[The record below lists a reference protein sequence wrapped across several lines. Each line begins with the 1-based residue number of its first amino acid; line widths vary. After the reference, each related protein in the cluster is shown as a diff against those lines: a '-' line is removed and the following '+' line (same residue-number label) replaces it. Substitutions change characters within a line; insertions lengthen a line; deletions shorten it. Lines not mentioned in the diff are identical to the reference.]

1 MKSIALLLFFLP
13 ALLCAQDTTALLN
26 KSIQVDMGTG
36 LHGSGDLAGLTL
48 NTSYT
53 HYFRKKVSYTVEI
66 GTSIHYGSSTLYYT
80 DNFGKNIDGS
90 IRFTTAGIQLAGKI
104 GLSVFRNK
112 KNDLGL
118 RLGPLVRYQSSSTPD
133 DINTVF
139 PAAGTG
145 FDVPITFIGNE
156 SPQNTLSIGGTFQL
170 FYNYSIS
177 NKIYIGPSAGFQID
191 TNGDTISNIS
201 LACGVK
207 F

>member
-1 MKSIALLLFFLP
+1 MKSLVLLLFFFP
-13 ALLCAQDTTALLN
+13 ALLCAQDTTTLLN
-26 KSIQVDMGTG
+26 KSLQIEMGTG

-53 HYFRKKVSYTVEI
+53 HYFRKKVSYTVEV
-66 GTSIHYGSSTLYYT
+66 GTSIHYGSSALYYT
-80 DNFGKNIDGS
+80 DKSGKNIDGS
-90 IRFTTAGIQLAGKI
+90 YRFTTAGIQLAGKI

-139 PAAGTG
+139 PIAGTG
-145 FDVPITFIGNE
+145 FDVPISFVSNE
-156 SPQNTLSIGGTFQL
+156 SPQNTLSIGGVFQL

-191 TNGDTISNIS
+191 SNGDTITNIS
-201 LACGVK
+201 LACGMK

>member
-13 ALLCAQDTTALLN
+13 ALLCAQDTVALLN

-53 HYFRKKVSYTVEI
+53 HYFRKIVSYTVEI

-104 GLSVFRNK
+104 GLSIFRNK

-118 RLGPLVRYQSSSTPD
+118 RLGPLVRYQSSSIPD
-133 DINTVF
+133 SITTLF

-145 FDVPITFIGNE
+145 FDVPITFISNE
-156 SPQNTLSIGGTFQL
+156 NPQNTLALGGAFQL

>member
-1 MKSIALLLFFLP
+1 MKSLVLLLFFFP
-13 ALLCAQDTTALLN
+13 ALLCAQDTTTLLN
-26 KSIQVDMGTG
+26 KSLQIEMGTG

-53 HYFRKKVSYTVEI
+53 HYFRKKVSYTVEV
-66 GTSIHYGSSTLYYT
+66 GTSIHYGSSALYYT
-80 DNFGKNIDGS
+80 DKSGKNIDGS
-90 IRFTTAGIQLAGKI
+90 YRFTTAGIQLAGKI

-118 RLGPLVRYQSSSTPD
+118 RLGPLVRYQSSSIPD
-133 DINTVF
+133 RISTLF

-145 FDVPITFIGNE
+145 FDVPISFVSNE
-156 SPQNTLSIGGTFQL
+156 SPQNTLSIGGVFQL
-170 FYNYSIS
+170 FYFYSIS

-191 TNGDTISNIS
+191 SNGDTITNIS
-201 LACGVK
+201 LACGMK

>member
-1 MKSIALLLFFLP
+1 MKLIALLLFFLP
-13 ALLCAQDTTALLN
+13 ALLCAQDNTALLN

-53 HYFRKKVSYTVEI
+53 HYFRKKVSYTVEV
-66 GTSIHYGSSTLYYT
+66 GTSIHYGSSALYYT
-80 DNFGKNIDGS
+80 DKSGKNIDGS
-90 IRFTTAGIQLAGKI
+90 YRFTTAGIQLAGKI

-118 RLGPLVRYQSSSTPD
+118 RLGPLVRYQSSSIPD
-133 DINTVF
+133 SISTLF

-145 FDVPITFIGNE
+145 FDVPISFVSNE
-156 SPQNTLSIGGTFQL
+156 SPQNTLSIGGVFQL

-191 TNGDTISNIS
+191 SNGDTITNIS
-201 LACGVK
+201 LACGMK